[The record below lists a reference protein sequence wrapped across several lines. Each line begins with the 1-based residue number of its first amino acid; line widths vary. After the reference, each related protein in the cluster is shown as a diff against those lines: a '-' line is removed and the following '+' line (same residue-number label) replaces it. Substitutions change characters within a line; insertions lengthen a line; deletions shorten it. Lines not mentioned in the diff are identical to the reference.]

1 MKPPCLIIVSFSALS
16 ASQNFCNSTR
26 HPRNSK
32 SCLVPEVVRG
42 LRVLL
47 VDGDSSA
54 LVYIASVL
62 EEQLYNVKTTKFPS
76 VALSM
81 IQEGENEFD
90 LVMADIGMKGMDIF
104 TFLKRVLVRSDMPI
118 IFMSSDEDFDLV
130 TKALC
135 EGACFFLHKPIRR
148 WDIINVWQH
157 VYRKRTFSQKIG
169 SRKGDLGKEVPE
181 NDPRGNKI
189 TVVDSSF
196 KNIERNDFLGTGNK
210 TTSID
215 RRGKSRI
222 EVEGG
227 LRKVCVNQDQESP
240 REARIS
246 SVERGNQGMP
256 SRKRGIGTS
265 YGGRS
270 EERSDFKGLESVEDG
285 SEGKDSDDDSSSLKK
300 RSRMKWTPSLHL
312 KFLDAVSSMG
322 DGKVHPR
329 TLLRRMSQPELSLC
343 HVASHLQDMPASP
356 YNFYGANGFTTGI
369 LDQHDPTMQTQGVFN
384 YPHSLIGAATLHFG
398 ASSMGQNN
406 CSSLGGHMQDPP
418 PPGYSVP
425 LYQKRGKPPNSD
437 TPAHYT
443 IKSLQKAL
451 KSASL
456 SAKRDSLLSVNNM
469 FSAPVHAANTGEL
482 PIHVSNGLN
491 LTGPNGTD
499 LIGNANEI
507 YSHENQQLLGLD
519 WSTQNFTHW
528 SPVQG
533 CLSNRTGIY
542 QSVDVLPD
550 VPQQVVDPFDQDLNP
565 PTPSQYLQSLD
576 QLAAQETGYF
586 EGQSSNSSC
595 GRSSSSFASNQELIP
610 PNPGS
615 FCDLLKLLEGGQEE
629 SNREPEIAEDD
640 FDRYLEWFCSPDC
653 GNDILYRCP

>member
-1 MKPPCLIIVSFSALS
+1 MCS
-16 ASQNFCNSTR
+16 
-26 HPRNSK
+26 RNSK

-47 VDGDSSA
+47 VDGDYSA
-54 LVYIASVL
+54 LMYIASVL

-81 IQEGENEFD
+81 IQEGKNEFD

-104 TFLKRVLVRSDMPI
+104 TFLKRILVRSDMPI
-118 IFMSSDEDFDLV
+118 IFMSSDEDFDMV
-130 TKALC
+130 TKVLC

-157 VYRKRTFSQKIG
+157 VYRKRTFSLKIG

-227 LRKVCVNQDQESP
+227 LHKVCGNQDQESP
-240 REARIS
+240 REARI

-270 EERSDFKGLESVEDG
+270 EERSDSKGLESVEDG

-300 RSRMKWTPSLHL
+300 RSQ
-312 KFLDAVSSMG
+312 
-322 DGKVHPR
+322 VHPR
-329 TLLRRMSQPELSLC
+329 TLLRRMNEPELSLR
-343 HVASHLQDMPASP
+343 HVASHLQKYRERVNKINSSTVTHVFQQDMPASP

-384 YPHSLIGAATLHFG
+384 YPHSLIGAATQHFG
-398 ASSMGQNN
+398 ASSMGQND

-425 LYQKRGKPPNSD
+425 LYQKRGKPPNGD
-437 TPAHYT
+437 TPAYYT
-443 IKSLQKAL
+443 IKSLRKAL

-456 SAKRDSLLSVNNM
+456 SAKRDSLSSVNNM
-469 FSAPVHAANTGEL
+469 FSAPVQAANTGEL

-491 LTGPNGTD
+491 STGPIGTD
-499 LIGNANEI
+499 LIDNANEI

-528 SPVQG
+528 SPVPG

-565 PTPSQYLQSLD
+565 PTLQYLQSLD

-586 EGQSSNSSC
+586 EGQSCNSSS
-595 GRSSSSFASNQELIP
+595 GRNSSSFASNQELIP

-615 FCDLLKLLEGGQEE
+615 FSDLLKLLEGDQGEVSRE
-629 SNREPEIAEDD
+629 SNREPEIGEDD

-653 GNDILYRCP
+653 GNDYPI

>member
-1 MKPPCLIIVSFSALS
+1 MIYSSL
-16 ASQNFCNSTR
+16 
-26 HPRNSK
+26 RNSK

-62 EEQLYNVKTTKFPS
+62 EEQLYNVKTTKFLS

-90 LVMADIGMKGMDIF
+90 LVMADTGMKGMDIF
-104 TFLKRVLVRSDMPI
+104 TFLKRILVRSDMPI
-118 IFMSSDEDFDLV
+118 IFMSSDEDFDMV

-227 LRKVCVNQDQESP
+227 LRKVCGNQDQESP
-240 REARIS
+240 REARIAI
-246 SVERGNQGMP
+246 VERVNQGMP

-270 EERSDFKGLESVEDG
+270 EERSDSKDLESVEDG

-329 TLLRRMSQPELSLC
+329 TLLRRMNQPELSLR
-343 HVASHLQDMPASP
+343 HVASHLQMPASP
-356 YNFYGANGFTTGI
+356 YNFYGANGLTTGI
-369 LDQHDPTMQTQGVFN
+369 LDQHDPSMQTQGVFN

-398 ASSMGQNN
+398 ASSMGQND

-425 LYQKRGKPPNSD
+425 LYQKRGKTPNSD

-443 IKSLQKAL
+443 ITSLRKAL

-456 SAKRDSLLSVNNM
+456 SAKTDSLSSVNNM
-469 FSAPVHAANTGEL
+469 FSAPVQAANTGEL

-499 LIGNANEI
+499 LIDNANEI
-507 YSHENQQLLGLD
+507 YSHENQQLLALD

-528 SPVQG
+528 SPVPG
-533 CLSNRTGIY
+533 CFLSNRTGIY
-542 QSVDVLPD
+542 QSVDV
-550 VPQQVVDPFDQDLNP
+550 PQQVVDPFDQELNP

-576 QLAAQETGYF
+576 QLAAQEPGYF
-586 EGQSSNSSC
+586 EGQSSNSSS
-595 GRSSSSFASNQELIP
+595 GRNSSSFASNQELIP

-615 FCDLLKLLEGGQEE
+615 FSDLLKLLEGDNGE
-629 SNREPEIAEDD
+629 SNCEPEIGEDD

-653 GNDILYRCP
+653 GNDYLL